1 MQDEQATQGHPAAMA
16 EAATAEVP
24 PAQAGQVHSVPAAPT
39 YPAPVPA
46 PPPAPVPAAPANPA
60 TGEPRV
66 DAALAGLSQL
76 PGLPVAE
83 HPAVF
88 EQVHRQLREVLGE
101 LDSGSAGPGAAG
113 HHGRPG
119 R

>member
-16 EAATAEVP
+16 E
-24 PAQAGQVHSVPAAPT
+24 G
-39 YPAPVPA
+39 A
-46 PPPAPVPAAPANPA
+46 PPYPAPVPAAPAHPA
-60 TGEPRV
+60 TGESRV

-76 PGLPVAE
+76 AALPVAE

-101 LDSGSAGPGAAG
+101 LDSGSANPGAAG